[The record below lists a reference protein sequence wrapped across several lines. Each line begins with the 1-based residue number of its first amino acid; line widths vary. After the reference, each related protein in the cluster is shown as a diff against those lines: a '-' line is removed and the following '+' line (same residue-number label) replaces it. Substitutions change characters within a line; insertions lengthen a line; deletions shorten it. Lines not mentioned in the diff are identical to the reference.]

1 MILKYF
7 ETEKINKKETKLFLL
22 YGKNSGLIKDTINK
36 IEFSKGERFQYDE
49 KDILENEKLFFENIL
64 VKSLFVQNK
73 TIIINRSTD
82 KILKII
88 DQILDKN
95 IEDVLVIITA
105 ENLEKKSKL
114 RSFFEKEKNLV
125 CIPFY
130 PDTEKTL
137 LKLAMDF
144 FKNEKIAVSQ
154 INLNQILNKNL
165 GDRENLLNELK
176 KIKYFVKNGK
186 KVTTETLSKLIN
198 LSEDYS
204 TSELVDNCLAKNK
217 NKTLTILNENN
228 FKNEDCI
235 AILRIFLSKT
245 KRILTLAKDYEKNK
259 NIDLT
264 ISSARP
270 PIFWKDK
277 EIVKQQ
283 IIRWNTKKLKKLIF
297 EISEIEILI
306 KKNLN
311 SGVHLLYNFVIKQ
324 TLQKFNNE
332 I

>member
-1 MILKYF
+1 MIFKYF
-7 ETEKINKKETKLFLL
+7 ETEKINLEKTKLFLL
-22 YGKNSGLIKDTINK
+22 YGKNSGLIKETINK
-36 IEFSKGERFQYDE
+36 IKFSDGEIFQYDE
-49 KDILENEKLFFENIL
+49 KEILENEKVFFENIL
-64 VKSLFVQNK
+64 VKSLFDKNK

-82 KILKII
+82 KILKVINEI
-88 DQILDKN
+88 FDKSLENIL
-95 IEDVLVIITA
+95 IIITS

-144 FKNEKIAVSQ
+144 FKNEKIPISQ

-186 KVTTETLSKLIN
+186 KITTESLSKLIN
-198 LSEDYS
+198 LTEDYS
-204 TSELVDNCLAKNK
+204 TAELVDNCLAKNK
-217 NKTLTILNENN
+217 NKTFTILNENN

-245 KRILTLAKDYEKNK
+245 KRILTLAQDYEKNK

-264 ISSARP
+264 ISDARP

-277 EIVKQQ
+277 EIVKHQ
-283 IIRWNTKKLKKLIF
+283 IINWNIKKLKKLIF
-297 EISEIEILI
+297 EINEIEILI

-311 SGVHLLYNFVIKQ
+311 FGVHLLYNFIIKQ
-324 TLQKFNNE
+324 TLQKFNNK

>member
-7 ETEKINKKETKLFLL
+7 ETEKINLKKTKLFLL
-22 YGKNSGLIKDTINK
+22 YGKNSGLIKETINK
-36 IEFSKGERFQYDE
+36 IAFSNGESFQYDE
-49 KDILENEKLFFENIL
+49 KEILENEKVFFENIL
-64 VKSLFVQNK
+64 VESLFSKNK

-82 KILKII
+82 KIMKVINE
-88 DQILDKN
+88 ILDKSLEN
-95 IEDVLVIITA
+95 IIVIITT

-144 FKNEKIAVSQ
+144 FRDEKIPISQ

-165 GDRENLLNELK
+165 GDRENLLNELR

-186 KVTTETLSKLIN
+186 KITTESLSKLIN

-245 KRILTLAKDYEKNK
+245 KRILTLAQDYEINK

-277 EIVKQQ
+277 EIVKKQV
-283 IIRWNTKKLKKLIF
+283 INWNIKKLKKLIF
-297 EISEIEILI
+297 EISEIENLI

-311 SGVHLLYNFVIKQ
+311 FGVHLLYNFIIKQ
-324 TLQKFNNE
+324 TFQKFNNE

>member
-7 ETEKINKKETKLFLL
+7 EIEKIDQKKSKLFLL
-22 YGKNSGLIKDTINK
+22 YGKNNSLIKETINK
-36 IEFSKGERFQYDE
+36 IAFSDGERFQYDE
-49 KDILENEKLFFENIL
+49 KEILENEKVFFENIL
-64 VKSLFVQNK
+64 VESLFDKNK

-82 KILKII
+82 KILKVINEI
-88 DQILDKN
+88 FDKSLENN
-95 IEDVLVIITA
+95 IVIITA
-105 ENLEKKSKL
+105 ENLDKKSKL
-114 RSFFEKEKNLV
+114 RSFFEKEKNLI

-137 LKLAMDF
+137 LKLTIDF
-144 FKNEKIAVSQ
+144 LKNEKIPISQ
-154 INLNQILNKNL
+154 INLNQILNKNS

-176 KIKYFVKNGK
+176 KIKYFVRNGK
-186 KVTTETLSKLIN
+186 KITTETLSKLIN

-204 TSELVDNCLAKNK
+204 TTELIDNCLAKNK
-217 NKTLTILNENN
+217 NRTINILNENS

-235 AILRIFLSKT
+235 VVLRIFLNKT
-245 KRILTLAKDYEKNK
+245 KRILTLAQDYEKNK

-264 ISSARP
+264 ISRARP
-270 PIFWKDK
+270 PIFWKEKD
-277 EIVKQQ
+277 IVKKQ
-283 IIRWNTKKLKKLIF
+283 IMGWNIKNLKKLIF

-324 TLQKFNNE
+324 TFQKFNNE

>member
-7 ETEKINKKETKLFLL
+7 EIEKIDLKKTKLFLL
-22 YGKNSGLIKDTINK
+22 YGKNNGLIKETTNK
-36 IEFSKGERFQYDE
+36 IAFNDGERFQYDE
-49 KDILENEKLFFENIL
+49 KEILENEKVFFENIL
-64 VKSLFVQNK
+64 VESLFDKNK

-82 KILKII
+82 KILKVINEI
-88 DQILDKN
+88 FDKSLENN
-95 IEDVLVIITA
+95 IVIITA

-114 RSFFEKEKNLV
+114 RSLFEKERNLV

-137 LKLAMDF
+137 LKLAIDF
-144 FKNEKIAVSQ
+144 FKDEKIPISQ
-154 INLNQILNKNL
+154 INLNQILNKNS

-186 KVTTETLSKLIN
+186 KITTETLSKLIN

-204 TSELVDNCLAKNK
+204 TTELVDNCLAKNK
-217 NKTLTILNENN
+217 NKTINILNENS

-235 AILRIFLSKT
+235 AVLRIFLIKT
-245 KRILTLAKDYEKNK
+245 KRILTLAQDYEKNK

-277 EIVKQQ
+277 EIVKKQ
-283 IIRWNTKKLKKLIF
+283 IMSWNIKNLKKLIF

>member
-7 ETEKINKKETKLFLL
+7 ETEKINLKKAKLFLL
-22 YGKNSGLIKDTINK
+22 YGKNSGLIKETINK
-36 IEFSKGERFQYDE
+36 IAFSNGESFQYDE
-49 KDILENEKLFFENIL
+49 KEILENEKVFFENIL
-64 VKSLFVQNK
+64 VESLFDKNK

-82 KILKII
+82 KILKVINE
-88 DQILDKN
+88 ILNNNLQDT
-95 IEDVLVIITA
+95 IVIITA

-137 LKLAMDF
+137 LKLTMDF
-144 FKNEKIAVSQ
+144 LKNEKIPISQ

-176 KIKYFVKNGK
+176 KIKYFVKNGRK
-186 KVTTETLSKLIN
+186 ITTETLSKLIN

-204 TSELVDNCLAKNK
+204 TSELIDNCLAKNK
-217 NKTLTILNENN
+217 NKTLNILNENSV
-228 FKNEDCI
+228 KNEDCV

-245 KRILTLAKDYEKNK
+245 KRILTLAQDYEKNK

-270 PIFWKDK
+270 PVFWKDK

-283 IIRWNTKKLKKLIF
+283 IISWNIKNLKKLIF

-324 TLQKFNNE
+324 TL
-332 I
+332 

>member
-7 ETEKINKKETKLFLL
+7 ETEKIDLKKTKLFLL
-22 YGKNSGLIKDTINK
+22 YGKNSGLLKETINK
-36 IEFSKGERFQYDE
+36 IAFSDGEHFQYDE
-49 KDILENEKLFFENIL
+49 KDILENEKVLFENIL
-64 VKSLFVQNK
+64 VESLFDKNK

-82 KILKII
+82 KIMKVINE
-88 DQILDKN
+88 ILDKSLEN
-95 IEDVLVIITA
+95 IIVIITT

-144 FKNEKIAVSQ
+144 FRDEKIPISQ

-165 GDRENLLNELK
+165 GDRENLLNELR

-186 KVTTETLSKLIN
+186 KITAESLSKLIN

-245 KRILTLAKDYEKNK
+245 KRILTLAQDYEINK

-277 EIVKQQ
+277 EIVKKQ
-283 IIRWNTKKLKKLIF
+283 IISWNIKNLKKLIF

-311 SGVHLLYNFVIKQ
+311 SGIHLLYNFIIKQ

>member
-1 MILKYF
+1 MIIKHF
-7 ETEKINKKETKLFLL
+7 EIKKINLSKTQFILF
-22 YGKNSGLIKDTINK
+22 YGKNEGLKNQVKNK
-36 IEFSKGERFQYDE
+36 LLENKSITSNLEE
-49 KDILENEKLFFENIL
+49 KDIIDNSNSFIESLLTQSFFEEE
-64 VKSLFVQNK
+64 K
-73 TIIINRSTD
+73 IIFINRATD
-82 KILKII
+82 KILKILSAI
-88 DQILDKN
+88 INKKIEKLIILLDA
-95 IEDVLVIITA
+95 D
-105 ENLEKKSKL
+105 NLEKKSKL

-144 FKNEKIAVSQ
+144 FKNEKIPISQ

-186 KVTTETLSKLIN
+186 KITAESLSKLIN

-204 TSELVDNCLAKNK
+204 TAELVDNCLAKNK

-245 KRILTLAKDYEKNK
+245 KRILTLAQDYEKNK

-264 ISSARP
+264 ISDARP

-283 IIRWNTKKLKKLIF
+283 IINWNIKRLKKLIF

-311 SGVHLLYNFVIKQ
+311 FGVHLLYNFIIKQ
-324 TLQKFNNE
+324 TLQKFNNK

>member
-7 ETEKINKKETKLFLL
+7 ETEKINLKKTKLFLL
-22 YGKNSGLIKDTINK
+22 YGKNSGLIKETINK
-36 IEFSKGERFQYDE
+36 IAFNNGEIFQYDE
-49 KDILENEKLFFENIL
+49 KEILENERVFFENIL
-64 VKSLFVQNK
+64 VESLFSKNK

-82 KILKII
+82 KIVKVINE
-88 DQILDKN
+88 ILDKGLEN
-95 IEDVLVIITA
+95 IIVIITTG
-105 ENLEKKSKL
+105 NLEKKSKL

-137 LKLAMDF
+137 LKLTMDF
-144 FKNEKIAVSQ
+144 FRNEKIAISQ

-176 KIKYFVKNGK
+176 KIKYFVKKGK
-186 KVTTETLSKLIN
+186 KINTETLSKLIN

-204 TSELVDNCLAKNK
+204 TSELVDSCLAKNK

-235 AILRIFLSKT
+235 AILRIFLGKT
-245 KRILTLAKDYEKNK
+245 KRILTLAQDYEKNK

-277 EIVKQQ
+277 KIVKQQ
-283 IIRWNTKKLKKLIF
+283 IKNWNIKKLKRLIF
-297 EISEIEILI
+297 EISEIEVLL

-311 SGVHLLYNFVIKQ
+311 FGVHLLYNFIIKQ
-324 TLQKFNNE
+324 TLQKFNNK

>member
-7 ETEKINKKETKLFLL
+7 EIEKIDLKKTKLFLL
-22 YGKNSGLIKDTINK
+22 YGKNNGLIKETINK
-36 IEFSKGERFQYDE
+36 IAFSDGERFQYDE
-49 KDILENEKLFFENIL
+49 KEILENEKVFFENIL
-64 VKSLFVQNK
+64 VESLFDKNK

-82 KILKII
+82 KILKVINE
-88 DQILDKN
+88 ILNNNLQDT
-95 IEDVLVIITA
+95 IVIITA

-137 LKLAMDF
+137 LKLTMDF
-144 FKNEKIAVSQ
+144 LKNEKIPISQ

-176 KIKYFVKNGK
+176 KIKYFVKNGRK
-186 KVTTETLSKLIN
+186 ITTETLSKLIN

-204 TSELVDNCLAKNK
+204 TSELIDNCLAKNK
-217 NKTLTILNENN
+217 NKTLNILNENSV
-228 FKNEDCI
+228 KNEDCV

-245 KRILTLAKDYEKNK
+245 KRILTLAQDYEKNK

-270 PIFWKDK
+270 PVFWKDK

-283 IIRWNTKKLKKLIF
+283 IISWNIKNLKKLIF

-324 TLQKFNNE
+324 TL
-332 I
+332 

>member
-7 ETEKINKKETKLFLL
+7 ETEKINLKKTKLFLL
-22 YGKNSGLIKDTINK
+22 YGKNSSLIKETINK
-36 IEFSKGERFQYDE
+36 IAFSDGESFQYDE
-49 KDILENEKLFFENIL
+49 KEILENEKVFFENIL
-64 VKSLFVQNK
+64 VESLFDKNK

-82 KILKII
+82 KILKVINEI
-88 DQILDKN
+88 FDKSLENN
-95 IEDVLVIITA
+95 IVIITA

-114 RSFFEKEKNLV
+114 RSLFEKERNLV

-137 LKLAMDF
+137 LKLAIDF
-144 FKNEKIAVSQ
+144 FKDEKIPISQ
-154 INLNQILNKNL
+154 INLNQILNKNS

-186 KVTTETLSKLIN
+186 KITTETLSKLIN

-204 TSELVDNCLAKNK
+204 TTELVDNCLAKNK
-217 NKTLTILNENN
+217 NKTINILNENS

-235 AILRIFLSKT
+235 AVLRIFLIKT
-245 KRILTLAKDYEKNK
+245 KRILTLAQDYEKNK

-277 EIVKQQ
+277 EIVKKQ
-283 IIRWNTKKLKKLIF
+283 IMSWNIKNLKKLIF

>member
-7 ETEKINKKETKLFLL
+7 EIEKIDLKKTKLFLL
-22 YGKNSGLIKDTINK
+22 YGKNNGLIKETTNK
-36 IEFSKGERFQYDE
+36 IAFNDGERFQYDE
-49 KDILENEKLFFENIL
+49 KEILENEKVFFENIL
-64 VKSLFVQNK
+64 VESLFDKNK

-82 KILKII
+82 KILKVINEI
-88 DQILDKN
+88 FDKSLENN
-95 IEDVLVIITA
+95 IVIITA

-114 RSFFEKEKNLV
+114 RSLFEKERNLV

-137 LKLAMDF
+137 LKLAIDF
-144 FKNEKIAVSQ
+144 FKDEKIPISQ
-154 INLNQILNKNL
+154 INLNQILNKNS

-186 KVTTETLSKLIN
+186 KITTETLSKLIN

-204 TSELVDNCLAKNK
+204 TTELVDNCLAKNK
-217 NKTLTILNENN
+217 NKTINILNENS

-235 AILRIFLSKT
+235 AVLRIFLIKT
-245 KRILTLAKDYEKNK
+245 KRILTLAQDYEKNK

-264 ISSARP
+264 ISDARP

-283 IIRWNTKKLKKLIF
+283 IINWNIKKLKKLIF

>member
-1 MILKYF
+1 MIFKYF
-7 ETEKINKKETKLFLL
+7 ETEKINLEKTKLFLL
-22 YGKNSGLIKDTINK
+22 YGKNSGLIKETINK
-36 IEFSKGERFQYDE
+36 IKFSDGEIFQYDE
-49 KDILENEKLFFENIL
+49 KEILENEKVFFENIL
-64 VKSLFVQNK
+64 VKSLFDKNK

-82 KILKII
+82 KILKVINEIFDKSLEII
-88 DQILDKN
+88 
-95 IEDVLVIITA
+95 LVIITS

-144 FKNEKIAVSQ
+144 FKNEKIPISQ

-176 KIKYFVKNGK
+176 KIKYFVKKGK
-186 KVTTETLSKLIN
+186 KINTETLSKLIN

-204 TSELVDNCLAKNK
+204 TSELIDNCLAKNK

-228 FKNEDCI
+228 FRNEDCI
-235 AILRIFLSKT
+235 TVLRIFLNKA
-245 KRILTLAKDYEKNK
+245 KRNLILAQDYEINK

-283 IIRWNTKKLKKLIF
+283 IINWNTEKLKRLIF
-297 EISEIEILI
+297 EISEIEFLA

-311 SGVHLLYNFVIKQ
+311 FGVHLLYNFIIKQ
-324 TLQKFNNE
+324 TSQKFNNG

>member
-7 ETEKINKKETKLFLL
+7 EIEKIDLKKTKLFLL
-22 YGKNSGLIKDTINK
+22 YGKNSGLIKETTNK
-36 IEFSKGERFQYDE
+36 IAFNDGERFQYDE
-49 KDILENEKLFFENIL
+49 KEILENEKVFFENIL
-64 VKSLFVQNK
+64 VESLFDKNK

-82 KILKII
+82 KILKVINEI
-88 DQILDKN
+88 FDKSLENN
-95 IEDVLVIITA
+95 IVIITA

-114 RSFFEKEKNLV
+114 RSLFEKERNLV

-137 LKLAMDF
+137 LKLAIDF
-144 FKNEKIAVSQ
+144 FKDERIPISQ
-154 INLNQILNKNL
+154 INLNQILNKNS

-186 KVTTETLSKLIN
+186 KITTETLSKLIN

-204 TSELVDNCLAKNK
+204 TTELVDNCLAKNK
-217 NKTLTILNENN
+217 NKTINILNENS

-235 AILRIFLSKT
+235 AVLRIFLSKT
-245 KRILTLAKDYEKNK
+245 KRILTLAQDYEKNK

-277 EIVKQQ
+277 EIVKKQ
-283 IIRWNTKKLKKLIF
+283 IMSWNIKNLKKLIF

>member
-7 ETEKINKKETKLFLL
+7 ETEKINLKKTKLFLL
-22 YGKNSGLIKDTINK
+22 YGKNSGLIKETINK
-36 IEFSKGERFQYDE
+36 IAFSNGESFQYDE
-49 KDILENEKLFFENIL
+49 KEILENEKVFFENIL
-64 VKSLFVQNK
+64 VESLFDKNK

-82 KILKII
+82 KILKVINEIFDKSLENII
-88 DQILDKN
+88 
-95 IEDVLVIITA
+95 VIITA

-144 FKNEKIAVSQ
+144 FKNEKIPISQ

-186 KVTTETLSKLIN
+186 KITTETLSKLIN

-217 NKTLTILNENN
+217 NKTL
-228 FKNEDCI
+228 
-235 AILRIFLSKT
+235 IF
-245 KRILTLAKDYEKNK
+245 
-259 NIDLT
+259 
-264 ISSARP
+264 
-270 PIFWKDK
+270 
-277 EIVKQQ
+277 
-283 IIRWNTKKLKKLIF
+283 
-297 EISEIEILI
+297 
-306 KKNLN
+306 
-311 SGVHLLYNFVIKQ
+311 
-324 TLQKFNNE
+324 
-332 I
+332 

>member
-7 ETEKINKKETKLFLL
+7 ETEKINLKKTKLFLL
-22 YGKNSGLIKDTINK
+22 YGKNSGLIKETINK
-36 IEFSKGERFQYDE
+36 IAFSDGEIFQYDE
-49 KDILENEKLFFENIL
+49 KEIIENEKVFFENIL
-64 VKSLFVQNK
+64 VESLFSKNK

-82 KILKII
+82 KILKAINEI
-88 DQILDKN
+88 FDKN
-95 IEDVLVIITA
+95 LENIIIIITA
-105 ENLEKKSKL
+105 EILEKRSKL
-114 RSFFEKEKNLV
+114 RSFFEKENNLV

-144 FKNEKIAVSQ
+144 FKNEKIPISQ

-165 GDRENLLNELK
+165 SDRENLLNELK

-186 KVTTETLSKLIN
+186 KITTGTLSKLIN

-217 NKTLTILNENN
+217 NKTLNILNENN
-228 FKNEDCI
+228 FKNEDCV

-245 KRILTLAKDYEKNK
+245 KRILTLAQNYEINK

-283 IIRWNTKKLKKLIF
+283 IINWNTEKLKRLIF
-297 EISEIEILI
+297 EISEIEFLA

-311 SGVHLLYNFVIKQ
+311 FGVHLLYDFIIKQ
-324 TLQKFNNE
+324 TSQKFNNG

>member
-7 ETEKINKKETKLFLL
+7 DIEKIDLKKTKLFLL
-22 YGKNSGLIKDTINK
+22 YGKNSGLIKETTNK
-36 IEFSKGERFQYDE
+36 IAFNDGERFQYDE
-49 KDILENEKLFFENIL
+49 KEILENEKVFFENIL
-64 VKSLFVQNK
+64 VESLFDKNK

-82 KILKII
+82 KILKVINEI
-88 DQILDKN
+88 FDKSLENN
-95 IEDVLVIITA
+95 IVIITA
-105 ENLEKKSKL
+105 ENLDKKSKL
-114 RSFFEKEKNLV
+114 RSLFEKERNLV

-137 LKLAMDF
+137 LKLAIDF
-144 FKNEKIAVSQ
+144 FKDERIPISQ
-154 INLNQILNKNL
+154 INLNQILNKNS

-186 KVTTETLSKLIN
+186 KITTETLSKLIN

-204 TSELVDNCLAKNK
+204 TTELVDNCLAKNK
-217 NKTLTILNENN
+217 NKTINILNENS

-235 AILRIFLSKT
+235 AVLRIFLSKT
-245 KRILTLAKDYEKNK
+245 KRILTLAQDYEKNK

-277 EIVKQQ
+277 EIVKKQ
-283 IIRWNTKKLKKLIF
+283 IMSWNIKNLKKLIF
-297 EISEIEILI
+297 EIGEIEILI